1 MATPKGRRAPDAS
14 IIGASRPASPR
25 KRQIGWLADEAPMEL
40 FNRFERE
47 TGIRILK
54 VYGMTEGGVLLDPQ
68 SGHRSKQSRLDRHQI
83 ALAARFADEARCRWW
98 LCARCGHQ
106 RGWCVCLA
114 KVQFSPVKIRAG

>member
-14 IIGASRPASPR
+14 IIGASRLASPR

-54 VYGMTEGGVLLDPQ
+54 VYGMTEGGCFSTLNPATGVSKAGSIGIRLPWQRVLLM
-68 SGHRSKQSRLDRHQI
+68 KLDADGGYVRDAAI
-83 ALAARFADEARCRWW
+83 NEVGVCALPRCN
-98 LCARCGHQ
+98 
-106 RGWCVCLA
+106 
-114 KVQFSPVKIRAG
+114 SPR